1 MKIKLPRFLRNKY
14 MLAST
19 IFVLWICFFNDIDL
33 FYVIKSK
40 QEVSALK
47 KEVESLKQKNLSS
60 DVALHDLTTNRKSL
74 EKFARETY
82 YMKRP
87 NEDIFVFKQ
96 RSN

>member
-14 MLAST
+14 ILAT
-19 IFVLWICFFNDIDL
+19 TVFVLWVCFFNDIDL
-33 FYVIKSK
+33 FYVIKSR

-47 KEVESLKQKNLSS
+47 KEVELLKEKNSSS
-60 DVALHDLTTNRKSL
+60 DIALHDLTTNRNSL

-87 NEDIFVFKQ
+87 NEDVFVFKQ